1 MLPRPPHFEDFAILL
16 LRLMVAVIFFTS
28 GWDTLKDPQARSKSI
43 GMSERFAV
51 FLGWAEVA
59 GSIGLILGVL
69 TQFAALG
76 FIVILLGA
84 VRKKSFE
91 WNIGFYGENEYGW
104 DYETLLVLINLT
116 ILATNGGAFVLL
128 KWGLFR

>member
-28 GWDTLKDPQARSKSI
+28 GWDTLKDPEARSKNI

-59 GSIGLILGVL
+59 GSVGLVLGVL

-84 VRKKSFE
+84 IQKKIFA
-91 WNIGFYGENEYGW
+91 WHIGFYGENEYGW
-104 DYETLLVLINLT
+104 DYESLLVLINLT
-116 ILATNGGAFVLL
+116 ILATNGGGFVLL

>member
-59 GSIGLILGVL
+59 GSVGLILGVL

-84 VRKKSFE
+84 VRKKIFE